1 MSSANNSSSPVM
13 RMIPYLIF
21 FAGLIGLYYLYQYLF
36 GTSTGNAYPLITANQ
51 SATADPAAPV
61 TISSKQL
68 PGLFEGGEFTLSTW
82 IYVNNW
88 SYHMNMNKPIVLIG
102 GPNFDTLRVYLGA
115 TKPTLKVR
123 FHTKEAST
131 VITATSTTSAAEAL
145 PKSTRST
152 VFTTPQTDSG
162 LLDVS
167 TICDLPEIDLQRWV
181 NLTVA
186 VNGKTV
192 DMYLDGKLA
201 RSCVLPTNFKVDSGG
216 YSAVL
221 LPFGGFGGQISTTTM
236 YDAALNPEA
245 VYKNYMNGP
254 VV

>member
-1 MSSANNSSSPVM
+1 V
-13 RMIPYLIF
+13 
-21 FAGLIGLYYLYQYLF
+21 
-36 GTSTGNAYPLITANQ
+36 
-51 SATADPAAPV
+51 
-61 TISSKQL
+61 
-68 PGLFEGGEFTLSTW
+68 
-82 IYVNNW
+82 
-88 SYHMNMNKPIVLIG
+88 G
-102 GPNFDTLRVYLGA
+102 GPNFDTIRIYLGA

-123 FHTKEAST
+123 FHTKEVGT
-131 VITATSTTSAAEAL
+131 VTSSTTTTEAL
-145 PKSTRST
+145 PKGTRNA
-152 VFTTPQTDSG
+152 VFTTAQTDSG

-186 VNGKTV
+186 VNGRTV

-201 RSCVLPTNFKVDSGG
+201 RSCVLPSNFKVDSGG

-245 VYKNYMNGP
+245 VYKNYMLGP
-254 VV
+254 AL

>member
-1 MSSANNSSSPVM
+1 
-13 RMIPYLIF
+13 MIPYLIF

-36 GTSTGNAYPLITANQ
+36 GAQTGNSFPLLTANQ
-51 SATADPAAPV
+51 SATADAAAPI
-61 TISSKQL
+61 TISSNQL
-68 PGLFEGGEFTLSTW
+68 PGLFEGGEFTISSW
-82 IYVNNW
+82 IYVSNW
-88 SYHMNMNKPIVLIG
+88 TYHMNMNKAILLVG
-102 GPNFDTLRVYLGA
+102 GPNFDTIRIYLGA

-123 FHTKEAST
+123 FHTKEVST
-131 VITATSTTSAAEAL
+131 VTSSNTKTEAL
-145 PKSTRST
+145 PKGTRSA

-201 RSCVLPTNFKVDSGG
+201 RSCVLPANFKVDSGG

-221 LPFGGFGGQISTTTM
+221 IPFGGFGGQISTTTM

-245 VYKNYMNGP
+245 VYKNYMLGP
-254 VV
+254 AL

>member
-1 MSSANNSSSPVM
+1 
-13 RMIPYLIF
+13 MIPYLIF

-36 GTSTGNAYPLITANQ
+36 GAQTGNSFPLLTANQ
-51 SATADPAAPV
+51 SATVDAAVPI
-61 TISSKQL
+61 TISSNQL
-68 PGLFEGGEFTLSTW
+68 PGLFEGGEFTISSW
-82 IYVNNW
+82 IYVSNW
-88 SYHMNMNKPIVLIG
+88 SYHMNMNKAILLVG
-102 GPNFDTLRVYLGA
+102 GPNFDTIRIYLGA

-123 FHTKEAST
+123 FHTKEVGT
-131 VITATSTTSAAEAL
+131 VTSSTTTTEAL
-145 PKSTRST
+145 PKGTRNA
-152 VFTTPQTDSG
+152 VFTTAQTDSG

-186 VNGKTV
+186 VNGRTV

-201 RSCVLPTNFKVDSGG
+201 RSCVLPSNFKVDSGG

-245 VYKNYMNGP
+245 VYKNYMLGP
-254 VV
+254 AL